1 MMNKEN
7 IPERIKYLCEV
18 LNKAN
23 VEYYVNDNPTLT
35 DNEYDSLMDE
45 LIKLEKDYPEYKLNN
60 SPTSKVGNEVIAEFK
75 KVTHPTPMF
84 SLADVFNYDEV
95 RDFDAKVRKE
105 VGEVAYSCEL
115 KMDGLAVSLI
125 YKDGAFISAATRGDG
140 VIGEDITHNVRTIKK
155 LPLTLHKKID
165 LEVRG
170 EIYMQKKVFHSLN
183 EEREQKNL
191 PLFQNPRNAAAGS
204 IRQLDSSVTRE
215 RNLDIVLYHLPNT
228 NLLHHSDTLDLLKEC
243 GLPVNPNNRIC
254 KNIDE
259 VLAYIDYWTIHRP
272 ELPYE
277 IDGIVIKVN
286 DLAAQKSLGY
296 TVKYP
301 KWAVAYKFPAEKV
314 ITKLTDI
321 VCTVGRTG
329 QITPN
334 AVLEPI
340 KVAGSTIRRATLH
353 NYPYIVSKD
362 LKIGDYVYLHK
373 AGDVIPEVVGP
384 VLERRPSDAKN
395 YQMITECP
403 ICGTKLELTDS
414 KIDLYCPNISCPAR
428 KINALI
434 HFISR
439 DAMNI
444 DGLGEQLIEDFY
456 NMGLIKDIP
465 DIYTLSKDKED
476 LIELEGFGNKS
487 VSNLLISIENS
498 KNNSLERLL
507 NGLGISGVGVKSAKL
522 LASRYGT
529 MRNLMNASAE
539 ELVKIKDIGNV
550 LAENISNYFDNPA
563 NRILISRLEELGLNM
578 TYQGEKTI
586 IDSNFQDKK
595 FVITGT
601 ISGLSRDEI
610 KHEIELRGGVTS
622 ESVSKKTDVVIAGSN
637 PGSKYDKA
645 LSLGITIWD
654 AATLEK
660 YLKLPSKN

>member
-1 MMNKEN
+1 MNKEN
-7 IPERIKYLCEV
+7 VPERIKYLCEV

-125 YKDGAFISAATRGDG
+125 YKDGAFVSAATRGDG

-204 IRQLDSSVTRE
+204 IRQLDSSITRE

-259 VLAYIDYWTIHRP
+259 VLDYIDYWTIHRP

-444 DGLGEQLIEDFY
+444 DGLGEQIIEDFY

-529 MRNLMNASAE
+529 MRNLMNASVE

-645 LSLGITIWD
+645 ISLGITIWD